1 MHNVVYVADKINF
14 IFGIRQNMGRASKP
28 AKFLLE

>member
-14 IFGIRQNMGRASKP
+14 IFGIRQNMLLGRASKP
-28 AKFLLE
+28 A